1 MRAIT
6 PELVAAEPH
15 VSVRNPIRLN
25 AALLGKSSPKEV
37 RALTTIAVIGATGTA
52 GSRIVAR
59 LKSRDVAVVEISRE
73 HGVDLFD
80 RPSLSRALKGVD
92 VAIDVSNPVP
102 PDGRS
107 DIGQTLATASRNLVG
122 ACVMQEVQRLV
133 ASTIAGIDDP
143 VFDGF
148 AYYEAK
154 REAKDI
160 LLDGPVPTTI
170 VKSTQ
175 WYEFATNHDAV
186 TCNANEVIVED
197 WLIQPIAADTVADVL
212 VEAALGQIHTPRT
225 ITGPDAIRLP
235 DLTSKLLA
243 QQGDSRQVR
252 TVKPAVAALGAG
264 ALLASGRAIVVGP
277 DVDTWLQTLAPPS
290 TNGRHAADGDG
301 SIPHLGP
308 NSR

>member
-1 MRAIT
+1 M
-6 PELVAAEPH
+6 
-15 VSVRNPIRLN
+15 
-25 AALLGKSSPKEV
+25 

-59 LKSRDVAVVEISRE
+59 LRSRDVAVVEISRE

-80 RPSLSRALKGVD
+80 GPSLSRAFKGVD

-107 DIGQTLATASRNLVG
+107 DIGQTLVAASHNIVCACAT
-122 ACVMQEVQRLV
+122 QEVRRLV
-133 ASTIAGIDDP
+133 VSTIAGIEDP

-148 AYYEAK
+148 PYYEAK
-154 REAKDI
+154 RKAKDI

-186 TCNANEVIVED
+186 TCNTDEVIVED
-197 WLIQPIAADTVADVL
+197 WLIQPIAADTVADVM
-212 VEAALGQIHTPRT
+212 VEAALGQIHAPRI
-225 ITGPDAIRLP
+225 ITGPDPIRLP
-235 DLTSKLLA
+235 ELTSKLLA

-252 TVKPAVAALGAG
+252 AVEPAVVALGSG
-264 ALLASGRAIVVGP
+264 ALLASGQAIVVGP

-290 TNGRHAADGDG
+290 TNGHHSADGDG
-301 SIPHLGP
+301 SSPHFGP
-308 NSR
+308 SSK

>member
-1 MRAIT
+1 M
-6 PELVAAEPH
+6 
-15 VSVRNPIRLN
+15 
-25 AALLGKSSPKEV
+25 
-37 RALTTIAVIGATGTA
+37 TTIAVIGATGTA
-52 GSRIVAR
+52 GSRVVAR
-59 LKSRDVAVVEISRE
+59 LKSRDVTIVEISRE
-73 HGVDLFD
+73 HGVDLFNG
-80 RPSLSRALKGVD
+80 PELSQALRGVD

-107 DIGQTLATASRNLVG
+107 DISQTLATASRNIVG
-122 ACVMQEVQRLV
+122 ACARQDVQRLV
-133 ASTIAGIDDP
+133 VSTIAGIEDP

-148 AYYEAK
+148 PYYEAK

-186 TCNANEVIVED
+186 TCNAKEVIVED

-212 VEAALGQIHTPRT
+212 IEAALGQSHTPRT
-225 ITGPDAIRLP
+225 ITGPDTIRLP

-252 TVKPAVAALGAG
+252 TVEPAVAALGAG
-264 ALLASGRAIVVGP
+264 ALLAPGHAVVVGP
-277 DVDTWLQTLAPPS
+277 DVETWLQTMAPPS
-290 TNGRHAADGDG
+290 TDGHHTADGDG
-301 SIPHLGP
+301 RPG
-308 NSR
+308 SR

>member
-1 MRAIT
+1 M
-6 PELVAAEPH
+6 
-15 VSVRNPIRLN
+15 
-25 AALLGKSSPKEV
+25 

-52 GSRIVAR
+52 GTRVVAR
-59 LKSRDVAVVEISRE
+59 LKSRDVAVVEISRA
-73 HGVDLFD
+73 HGIDLFNGAD
-80 RPSLSRALKGVD
+80 LSQALQGVD

-107 DIGQTLATASRNLVG
+107 DIGQSLAAATHNIVG
-122 ACVMQEVQRLV
+122 ACARQEVQRLV
-133 ASTIAGIDDP
+133 VSTIAGIEDP

-154 REAKDI
+154 RQAKDI
-160 LLDGPVPTTI
+160 MLDGPVPTTI

-186 TCNANEVIVED
+186 SCDAHEVIVED

-225 ITGPDAIRLP
+225 IAGPDAIRLP
-235 DLTSKLLA
+235 ELTSKLLV
-243 QQGDSRQVR
+243 QQGDNRQVR
-252 TVKPAVAALGAG
+252 AVEPAVAALGAG
-264 ALLASGRAIVVGP
+264 ALLASGHAVIVGP

-290 TNGRHAADGDG
+290 TDGHHAPDGDG
-301 SIPHLGP
+301 THRRS
-308 NSR
+308 